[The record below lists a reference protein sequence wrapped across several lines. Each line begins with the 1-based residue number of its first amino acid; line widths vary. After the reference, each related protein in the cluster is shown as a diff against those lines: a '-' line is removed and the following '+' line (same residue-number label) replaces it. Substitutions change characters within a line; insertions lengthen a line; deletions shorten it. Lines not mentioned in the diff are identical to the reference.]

1 MCLCILYNYIS
12 SFLKKKKEKKNNDVQ
27 NSICQILLIF
37 NNNIYMISFTND
49 NSNNGKIYLC
59 LLMKLSDKEIH
70 TE

>member
-1 MCLCILYNYIS
+1 MYKIP
-12 SFLKKKKEKKNNDVQ
+12 FAKF
-27 NSICQILLIF
+27 LIF